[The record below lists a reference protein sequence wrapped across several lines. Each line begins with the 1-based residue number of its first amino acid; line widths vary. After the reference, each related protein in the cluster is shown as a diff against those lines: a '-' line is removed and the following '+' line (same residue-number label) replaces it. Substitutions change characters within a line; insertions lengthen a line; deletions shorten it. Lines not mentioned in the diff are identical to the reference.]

1 MPITKLIDSIK
12 LATLSEQESLHLCV
26 AVMLFR
32 LVRSDG
38 KAQML
43 ELVHMSELIRNE
55 FSLDQDQLEEIFKIA
70 DEQESNGSGT
80 DELAQEINENLSQAK
95 RIKVLECLWRLA
107 FSDNHINDAERQLID
122 NIGDHFGLSEV
133 EKVTAQQNAE
143 THLGLHLFS

>member
-1 MPITKLIDSIK
+1 
-12 LATLSEQESLHLCV
+12 
-26 AVMLFR
+26 MLFR

-70 DEQESNGSGT
+70 DEQESKGIET
-80 DELAQEINENLSQAK
+80 DELAKEINESLSQTK
-95 RIKVLECLWRLA
+95 RIKVLEYLWRLA
-107 FSDNHINDAERQLID
+107 FSDNHINDAESQLID

-143 THLGLHLFS
+143 THLGLHVFS